1 MDDESD
7 AYAPVEQTV
16 PEPAMPGGPQGE
28 HPSQPVPPY
37 AAPFPVTPTPQEMM
51 GRIVLGFVLIL
62 IGWIMSSVYLSTL
75 DGDAVS
81 IVQTIG
87 LIFRSVGLV
96 IVAIAMLQGALLQ
109 NWYSDRIRVGILVAV
124 GLIVIGV

>member
-1 MDDESD
+1 MDDESESHM
-7 AYAPVEQTV
+7 PVEQTV
-16 PEPAMPGGPQGE
+16 PEPAMPGGPPGE
-28 HPSQPVPPY
+28 HSAQPVPPY

-62 IGWIMSSVYLSTL
+62 IGWIMSSVYLSAL
-75 DGDAVS
+75 DGDASS
-81 IVQTIG
+81 IVQIIG

-96 IVAIAMLQGALLQ
+96 IVVIAMLQGALLQ

>member
-1 MDDESD
+1 MDDESE
-7 AYAPVEQTV
+7 AHMPVEQTV
-16 PEPAMPGGPQGE
+16 PEPGMSEGFQEQQPA
-28 HPSQPVPPY
+28 QPVPPY

-62 IGWIMSSVYLSTL
+62 LGWIMSSVYLSAL

-87 LIFRSVGLV
+87 LVLRSLGLV

-109 NWYSDRIRVGILVAV
+109 NWYSDRIRVGMLVAV